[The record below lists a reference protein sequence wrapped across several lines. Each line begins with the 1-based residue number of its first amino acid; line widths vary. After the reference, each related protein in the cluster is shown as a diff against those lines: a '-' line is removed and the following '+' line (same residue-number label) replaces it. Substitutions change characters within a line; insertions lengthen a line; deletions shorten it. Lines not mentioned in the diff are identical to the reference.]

1 MKAEEA
7 HRTNVLF
14 VGDIVGPEAARW
26 LAERLPELRYEH
38 GAHLVVAN
46 AENCAITGP
55 SPMNGFGMTSELVE
69 LLLSSS
75 VDVITGGNHSW
86 DGLDTEEVL
95 AHPRV
100 LRPYNVPED
109 TSGKGILE
117 TETASGPITIV
128 NLISETAKLPGK
140 LSPDPSPPYE
150 AWRSLRDEGPRTIL
164 VDFHGDS
171 PWEKMSFATAVDGEA
186 AAVLGTHT
194 HDPTARCHLLPG
206 GTAFVTEVG
215 MTGRL
220 GWTGGGFVPGH
231 FAAALRGDDLSFLPP
246 YELTTGPMTLGA
258 VLLGLKGSKAVA
270 VERVY

>member
-1 MKAEEA
+1 M
-7 HRTNVLF
+7 NVLF

-26 LAERLPELRYEH
+26 LAKRLPELRREH

-46 AENCAITGP
+46 AENCAVTGP
-55 SPMNGFGMTSELVE
+55 SPMNGFGMTPELVE
-69 LLLSSS
+69 LLLSNG

-86 DGLDTEEVL
+86 DGPDKEEVL
-95 AHPRV
+95 AHPGV

-109 TSGKGILE
+109 ALGKGILHMK
-117 TETASGPITIV
+117 TAGGPMTIV

-140 LSPDPSPPYE
+140 LAPDPSSPYE
-150 AWRSLRDEGPRTIL
+150 AWHSLRDEGLPHAIL

-186 AAVLGTHT
+186 ATVLGTHT
-194 HDPTARCHLLPG
+194 HDSTAHCHLLPG

-220 GWTGGGFVPGH
+220 GWTGGGFVPAH
-231 FAAALRGDDLSFLPP
+231 FAAALMGADLSFLPP

-258 VLLGLKGSKAVA
+258 VLVGLEENKAVT
-270 VERVY
+270 VERVH